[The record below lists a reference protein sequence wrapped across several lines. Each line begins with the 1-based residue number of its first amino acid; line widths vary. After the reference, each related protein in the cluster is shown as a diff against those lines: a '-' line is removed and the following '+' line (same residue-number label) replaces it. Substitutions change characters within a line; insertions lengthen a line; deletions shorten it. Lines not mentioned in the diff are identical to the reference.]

1 MKISRKKLRQII
13 LKEYR
18 LLMEEPISIGDG
30 DRKVEVEAIDGNLK
44 LNNHIYDIK
53 AEYPTV
59 FGKMNISLEL
69 YNIVKGK
76 DEISFKIGRGDNSV
90 ENTLPSDS
98 LAYKTILSK
107 GTAGENFSIATE
119 AEIPVLGKVELTIIF
134 TNTSK

>member
-18 LLMEEPISIGDG
+18 LLMEEPISIGDL
-30 DRKVEVEAIDGNLK
+30 KVEAIDGNLK

-69 YNIVKGK
+69 YNINKGEN
-76 DEISFKIGRGDNSV
+76 EISFKIGRGDNSV

-107 GTAGENFSIATE
+107 GTAGENFSIAVD